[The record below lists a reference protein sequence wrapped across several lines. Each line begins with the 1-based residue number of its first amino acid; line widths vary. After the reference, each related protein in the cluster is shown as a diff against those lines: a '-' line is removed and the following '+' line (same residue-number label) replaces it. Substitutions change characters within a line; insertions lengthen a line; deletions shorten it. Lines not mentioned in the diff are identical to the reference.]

1 MIKIIIAG
9 LWTCLV
15 TLAACYAAVS
25 WQAGNKTAEAEADR
39 GGHGGHGGHGG
50 GLETVRTRMVSVPV
64 IRSGTIQ
71 GYIMAQFSFTADG
84 KTLKGLPMKADVVV
98 MDEAF
103 KAIYGDDKF
112 DFRFMKPQDLK
123 GLAKRIVDSSN
134 ERFATHVLED
144 VFFQEFAYVNKDG
157 IRSGGGKQKGM

>member
-25 WQAGNKTAEAEADR
+25 WQAGNTVAESEPDR
-39 GGHGGHGGHGG
+39 GGHGSQGN

-64 IRSGTIQ
+64 IRAGAIQ
-71 GYIMAQFSFTADG
+71 GYVMAQFSFTAEG
-84 KTLKGLPMKADVVV
+84 KTLKALPMKADVVV

-103 KAIYGDDKF
+103 KAIYSDDAF
-112 DFRFMKPQDLK
+112 DFRYMKPQDLK
-123 GLAKRIVDSSN
+123 GLAKRIVESSN
-134 ERFATHVLED
+134 QRFATQVLED
-144 VFFQEFAYVNKDG
+144 LFFNEFSYVNKDG